1 LLLASKEG
9 ATVARAKLRWSDTK
23 ISSFPDGR
31 ACLVVQ
37 FLDPQGNLFEWV
49 PLWSQVRELFDRAAN
64 TEVVNKPDSA
74 WLGDFAET
82 ANDVFN
88 KVESLGDARM
98 LEGTFD
104 SVQGGKLA
112 ISHAVCDERGNFE
125 DVETEEVPPAFRLT
139 QEFLDDWLG
148 NHVRALVI
156 NGYAVSLSRVVH
168 REVPKDPLAFFGRAE
183 TVVRAFT
190 EKYPEATK
198 QPA

>member
-1 LLLASKEG
+1 
-9 ATVARAKLRWSDTK
+9 VARAKLRWSDTK
-23 ISSFPDGR
+23 ISSFADGR

-74 WLGDFAET
+74 WLGEFAKT

-104 SVQGGKLA
+104 SVQRGKLA

-139 QEFLDDWLG
+139 QDFLGDWLG
-148 NHVRALVI
+148 SYVRALVI
-156 NGYAVSLSRVVH
+156 NGYAVSLSRVVQ
-168 REVPKDPLAFFGRAE
+168 REVPKDPLAFFGRSE

-190 EKYPEATK
+190 EKYPEATE